1 MAQKNV
7 QPKEM
12 SNRLMAMKF
21 MQRGA
26 ASPSSGPST
35 PAEPPSK
42 KQRMSDGSG
51 VSTPPSASRS
61 DAAAAKEAVAAEER
75 QREEAFDREAA
86 DRGESKWYLSFK
98 QPQKPVSASP
108 FRVVSAGYSTLDG
121 SNTKDKD
128 SEDEG
133 ESAEPQV
140 GRRSFGKFNKGLEKQ
155 QNPNMS
161 SDSDSSESE
170 QEEDE
175 EDDDDDDEDDPTGAK
190 ALIAKERKEAGDKA
204 RAERKARKKAEKA
217 ESQKMADERRK
228 KQVKLNGLTSISG
241 AGGGSPGNKN
251 ITCHNCNKKGHIQ
264 RECPEAGQR
273 GSRRR

>member
-21 MQRGA
+21 MQRAA
-26 ASPSSGPST
+26 ASPSSAPST

-51 VSTPPSASRS
+51 LSTPPSASRS

-75 QREEAFDREAA
+75 QREEAFNREAA

-98 QPQKPVSASP
+98 QPQKPASASP

-121 SNTKDKD
+121 SNMKDKD

-175 EDDDDDDEDDPTGAK
+175 EDDDDDEDDPTGAK
-190 ALIAKERKEAGDKA
+190 ALIVKERKEAGDKA

>member
-21 MQRGA
+21 MQRAA

-42 KQRMSDGSG
+42 RQRMSDGSG
-51 VSTPPSASRS
+51 ISTPPSASRS

-98 QPQKPVSASP
+98 QPQKPASASP

-121 SNTKDKD
+121 SNNKDQD
-128 SEDEG
+128 SEDEN
-133 ESAEPQV
+133 ESAGPQV

-155 QNPNMS
+155 QNPDMS
-161 SDSDSSESE
+161 SESEPSESE
-170 QEEDE
+170 QED
-175 EDDDDDDEDDPTGAK
+175 EDDEDDEDDPTGAK

-217 ESQKMADERRK
+217 ESQKLAEDRRK

>member
-1 MAQKNV
+1 MEHTYILRCDRQAKSQVVGIRSASRLPELFVRVALSTFLNSISRQTTDRLQFDAKMAQKNV

-21 MQRGA
+21 MQRAA

-51 VSTPPSASRS
+51 ISTPPSTSRS

-98 QPQKPVSASP
+98 QPQKPASASP

-121 SNTKDKD
+121 SNTKDKN
-128 SEDEG
+128 SEDEA

-140 GRRSFGKFNKGLEKQ
+140 GRRSFGKFNKGLEVGTT
-155 QNPNMS
+155 P
-161 SDSDSSESE
+161 
-170 QEEDE
+170 
-175 EDDDDDDEDDPTGAK
+175 
-190 ALIAKERKEAGDKA
+190 L
-204 RAERKARKKAEKA
+204 
-217 ESQKMADERRK
+217 
-228 KQVKLNGLTSISG
+228 
-241 AGGGSPGNKN
+241 
-251 ITCHNCNKKGHIQ
+251 H
-264 RECPEAGQR
+264 
-273 GSRRR
+273 